1 MGSLAQELFDVII
14 DQVPLQDT
22 RSCSLVAKRW
32 RERSQKRHFS
42 SITFARECEVAR
54 WYTDIPQDPNGIP
67 SYANDVTF
75 RDFRWWRDPTLFSR
89 VLKCFSRVK
98 TLVISKTGV
107 IHDELSNVVSHGEFR
122 TQLTFLILVY
132 PLCALPTLML
142 FILSFPNLRELV
154 VSGMTKMGPS
164 LVPVPAPPDTV
175 CRTGPLE
182 SLKLSWLRSEVI
194 CSIARCGITSRRID
208 LDVGYEMTENIL
220 ANSSEMAAE
229 LVLQGTGSLCNFS
242 VGTRFTSS
250 PDIRTP
256 VRHSY
261 AFFPANPFLSFPAL
275 TTIEVKV
282 HSGFLSAPLANLLPR
297 IRSAPALSSITFE
310 YPESTRAVED
320 VLSLLWVDVDKWLAW
335 LATGAK
341 SEGGLGVVL
350 TPWPEEKSSVEGC
363 LPEFRKAGGDLRV
376 DAGIRS

>member
-1 MGSLAQELFDVII
+1 MGSLAQELLDVII

-122 TQLTFLILVY
+122 TQLTSLILVY

-154 VSGMTKMGPS
+154 VSGMTKIDPS
-164 LVPVPAPPDTV
+164 LVPDTV

-182 SLKLSWLRSEVI
+182 SLKLSWLWSEVI
-194 CSIARCGITSRRID
+194 RSIARCGITSRRID
-208 LDVGYEMTENIL
+208 LDVGYEMTESIL

-261 AFFPANPFLSFPAL
+261 AFSPAGQFLSFPAL

-282 HSGFLSAPLANLLPR
+282 HSGFLSAPSQISCLASAQPQLYLPSLSKT
-297 IRSAPALSSITFE
+297 RSRLGPSKMSSPFCG
-310 YPESTRAVED
+310 SM
-320 VLSLLWVDVDKWLAW
+320 
-335 LATGAK
+335 
-341 SEGGLGVVL
+341 
-350 TPWPEEKSSVEGC
+350 
-363 LPEFRKAGGDLRV
+363 
-376 DAGIRS
+376 